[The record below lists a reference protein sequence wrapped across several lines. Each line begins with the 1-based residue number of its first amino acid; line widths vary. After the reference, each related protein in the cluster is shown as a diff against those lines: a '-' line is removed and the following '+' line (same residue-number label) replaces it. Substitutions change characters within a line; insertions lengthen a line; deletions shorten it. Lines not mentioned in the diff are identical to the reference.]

1 MKEIR
6 ISPQKLSLRHKN
18 YFELKV
24 TEKEQMQI
32 KAPSSPPICQK
43 KDINIQSCPFSKKD
57 KSEWPET
64 TLDPNSLEIAPE
76 ELT

>member
-43 KDINIQSCPFSKKD
+43 KDINIQSCPFSPFYQEGQK
-57 KSEWPET
+57 
-64 TLDPNSLEIAPE
+64 
-76 ELT
+76 